1 MVLPVPSPP
10 PGTRI
15 IFCLLSSPLARTP
28 CAPAAASLRK
38 MALQSSSGLPH
49 VSSRFVEYQDFQ
61 MPLSATLPCAC
72 PGKLLLPSASSS
84 RSTLHHSVNG
94 YRTHDSLCHDIW
106 YHIVFA
112 VDLSIIPTHLAALPP
127 VKCHSPCALSPRLP
141 PSFSALFAHPAL
153 LSACRVLSAGCPS

>member
-1 MVLPVPSPP
+1 
-10 PGTRI
+10 
-15 IFCLLSSPLARTP
+15 
-28 CAPAAASLRK
+28 

-61 MPLSATLPCAC
+61 MALSATLLCAC
-72 PGKLLLPSASSS
+72 LGKLLLPSASSS
-84 RSTLHHSVNG
+84 RSTLHHSING

-112 VDLSIIPTHLAALPP
+112 VYLSIIPTHLAALPP
-127 VKCHSPCALSPRLP
+127 VKCFFFVLFFCFVFFLAALPPVKCYSPCALSPRLP
-141 PSFSALFAHPAL
+141 PSFSALFAHPAH